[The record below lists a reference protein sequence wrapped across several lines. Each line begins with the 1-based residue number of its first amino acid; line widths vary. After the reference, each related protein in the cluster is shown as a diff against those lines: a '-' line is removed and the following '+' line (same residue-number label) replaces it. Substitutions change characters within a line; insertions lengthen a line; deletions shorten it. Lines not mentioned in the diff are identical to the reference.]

1 MAKLVDIIEHKGG
14 VKMKPRDYHKTFAAN
29 VTAKEAYDTIVN
41 VADWWTNSFKGSAK
55 NSGDTF
61 GVTFGETKV
70 TFKVVEAVPYK
81 KLVWEVTDCYLHWL
95 KNKTEWTGTKV
106 IWDISEEENGTR
118 VEMTHLGLVPGIE
131 CYKDCEAGWNQY
143 VGESLPKLIAA
154 GKGIIY
160 EGSRG

>member
-1 MAKLVDIIEHKGG
+1 
-14 VKMKPRDYHKTFAAN
+14 MKQQDYHRTFTAN
-29 VTAKEAYDTIVN
+29 VTAKEAYDNIVN
-41 VADWWTNSFKGSAK
+41 VSNWWTNSFKGSAK

-70 TFKVVEAVPYK
+70 AFKVVEAVPYK

-106 IWDISEEENGTR
+106 IWDFSEEEKGTR

-143 VGESLPKLIAA
+143 VGESLPKLIAP
-154 GKGIIY
+154 GKGIVC